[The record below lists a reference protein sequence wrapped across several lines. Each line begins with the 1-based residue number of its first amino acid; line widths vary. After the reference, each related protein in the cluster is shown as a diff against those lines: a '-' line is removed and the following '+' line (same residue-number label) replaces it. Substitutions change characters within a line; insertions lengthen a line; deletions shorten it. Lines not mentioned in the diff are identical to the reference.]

1 MQPPK
6 YPADAIAAGLAGFVE
21 LQIAVSPNGTPD
33 HIAIVRS
40 TPAGVFDR
48 AVLDAA
54 RHWRFAPALVDGE
67 AVASDVRVPVKFEL
81 DPPDLDPDPAS
92 ASASASA
99 IAAMDTDTEAARTP
113 HTVARSE
120 RVASCTQAECARRGA
135 LQ

>member
-1 MQPPK
+1 M
-6 YPADAIAAGLAGFVE
+6 
-21 LQIAVSPNGTPD
+21 
-33 HIAIVRS
+33 
-40 TPAGVFDR
+40 
-48 AVLDAA
+48 
-54 RHWRFAPALVDGE
+54 DGE

-92 ASASASA
+92 ASA
-99 IAAMDTDTEAARTP
+99 IAAMDTDTDAARTP